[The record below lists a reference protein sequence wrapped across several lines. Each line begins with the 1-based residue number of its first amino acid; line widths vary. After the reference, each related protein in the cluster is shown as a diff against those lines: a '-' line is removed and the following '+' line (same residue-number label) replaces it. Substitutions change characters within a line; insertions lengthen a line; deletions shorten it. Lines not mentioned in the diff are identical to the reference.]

1 MESIKAKDL
10 KPEYNII
17 DIRSKGKYMQ
27 SHIYNAK
34 NIDQNNLI
42 DMPHMY
48 LNKDTTYY
56 IYCSSGIKSKRC
68 CKMLEVQGYKVV
80 NVEDGYENFK

>member
-10 KPEYNII
+10 KTEYNII

-48 LNKDTTYY
+48 LNKNTTYY